1 MSGYFT
7 IALNNLASDNS
18 PSFSPAFHN
27 PHHVYRYPVSYTSS
41 LPLSPLLSL
50 PTVSPVPESMPS
62 NLPSQRASNKAG
74 HTSIKGGGVAENS
87 KSRNG
92 HTTSALPTP
101 QMQNRMG
108 VGAHHAISQGYGHT
122 PHLNHGSSSESAPV
136 PPTETHAHHKQQH
149 LNSEKDSYPPH
160 QRQQQLSET
169 QQSLMLRQLHM
180 NVGRQQPQAIM
191 SHPHGIIHA
200 SNSHSHYA
208 NNFSPSSGYYQQ
220 QPPPNHNAQSGQSF
234 RAGSTQSKSLSTSL
248 QKIFP
253 IPEEESSLGVLS
265 RPVYGSNSNSGT
277 QSRISQF
284 EADVNKYSSSRGD
297 MLNALS
303 LYNPGEIPP
312 TVPKTSGSRGYVGAY
327 SPEARRARIERFLAK
342 RHKRVWTKKVKYD
355 VRKNFADSRLRVK
368 VRKITYHA
376 LLLQRASILLSSNCT
391 IISDLL
397 MQHV

>member
-1 MSGYFT
+1 
-7 IALNNLASDNS
+7 
-18 PSFSPAFHN
+18 
-27 PHHVYRYPVSYTSS
+27 
-41 LPLSPLLSL
+41 
-50 PTVSPVPESMPS
+50 MPS
-62 NLPSQRASNKAG
+62 NSHSQRASNKA
-74 HTSIKGGGVAENS
+74 HISIKAGGAGENS

-136 PPTETHAHHKQQH
+136 STVETHPHHKQQH
-149 LNSEKDSYPPH
+149 LNLEKDSYPPH
-160 QRQQQLSET
+160 QRQQQLSEM
-169 QQSLMLRQLHM
+169 QQSLMLRQLQM

-220 QPPPNHNAQSGQSF
+220 PPPPNHNAQSGQSF
-234 RAGSTQSKSLSTSL
+234 RVGSTQSKSLSTSL
-248 QKIFP
+248 QNIFP
-253 IPEEESSLGVLS
+253 IPEEESSIGLSS
-265 RPVYGSNSNSGT
+265 RPVYGSNSGT

-368 VRKITYHA
+368 VRKITDHA
-376 LLLQRASILLSSNCT
+376 LLL
-391 IISDLL
+391 
-397 MQHV
+397 